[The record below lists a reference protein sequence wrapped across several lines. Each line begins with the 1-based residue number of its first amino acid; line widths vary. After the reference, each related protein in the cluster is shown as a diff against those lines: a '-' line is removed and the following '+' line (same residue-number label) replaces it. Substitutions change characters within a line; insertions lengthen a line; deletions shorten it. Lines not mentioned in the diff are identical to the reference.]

1 MLNPTTDEFLFYLL
15 SKEEVAQ
22 KETLQMIASE
32 NFQSKQVRK
41 VVGSVFGNRYSE
53 GYPDKRYYGGQHQT
67 DRLEEL
73 AINRI
78 TSLFKCKYANVQPHS
93 GSQANAA
100 AYMAL
105 LEPGDTVLAMSLD
118 HGGHLTHGHGVNF
131 SGSTYNFVHY
141 GVDENGCIDLAEVE
155 RLALEHKP
163 KLIVCGASAYS
174 RKIFFRQFRLIAD
187 KVGAKLMADVA
198 HIAGLIV
205 TDLHPEPFPYCD
217 IVTSTTHKT
226 LRGARGGIILTNDE
240 AIIKKVNSKIFP
252 GTQGGPLMNQIAG
265 KAVAFF
271 EAEQPE
277 FHYYMKNVLINS
289 KVLSNTLKDRGFNL
303 VGNGTDNHLVLVDL
317 QSKNIT
323 GKEAQELLEYVGII
337 CNKNT
342 IPNDPQSP
350 FVTSGIRLGTAA
362 LTTRGIKHPQM
373 LYISN
378 LIADAIENK
387 DNKDELRKIKQQVA
401 QLAISL
407 PDFVWEKEETL

>member
-1 MLNPTTDEFLFYLL
+1 MIKDEFLWYLVA
-15 SKEEVAQ
+15 KEEVQQ
-22 KETLQMIASE
+22 KETIQMIASE
-32 NFQSKQVRK
+32 NFQSSHVRK
-41 VVGSVFGNRYSE
+41 AVGSVFGNRYSE
-53 GYPDKRYYGGQHQT
+53 GYPNKRYYGGQEAT

-78 TSLFKCKYANVQPHS
+78 TNLFGCKYANVQPHS
-93 GSQANAA
+93 GSQANTA
-100 AYMAL
+100 AYMAV

-118 HGGHLTHGHGVNF
+118 HGGHLTHGHSVNF

-141 GVDENGCIDLAEVE
+141 GVDENGVIDYDKVE
-155 RLALEHKP
+155 QLALKHKP

-174 RKIFFRQFRLIAD
+174 RQITFRYFRMIAD

-205 TDLHPEPFPYCD
+205 TDLHPQPFPHCD

-240 AIIKKVNSKIFP
+240 TIIKKVNSKIFP

-277 FHYYMKNVLINS
+277 FLYYMKNVLINS
-289 KVLSNTLKDRGFNL
+289 KVLSNTLRERGFNL

-317 QSKNIT
+317 QNKGIT